1 MLLIF
6 VLVVTFLLFR
16 YFTSNSTGSEADAIA
31 DEFAID
37 RITEQARTTKAG
49 ALMGPK
55 ACIDARGVFFAE
67 HSGLFTIYELL
78 PLPADGLSL
87 AERNAH
93 ADKLEQQ
100 IARLRDGFTINW
112 WKIRSLAPSAEH
124 LVVVP
129 EFLQNYQDID
139 DTKARTEAMAARPL
153 LAALAD
159 SRRELLRGKRELH
172 NRIFVALEYHGN
184 FAFGGTDVR
193 FVDGLIAGW
202 RALRAKDPLK
212 RREEFLR
219 FKSIFPG
226 SETAITNI
234 MHDRMLQDIE
244 FLLDEGRHFFEVL
257 ANEVKPNLV
266 SQAYLARTAGLDYRH
281 LGPEEAALAL
291 QSLADKHP
299 RRLANFTFPQQYWG
313 RLGSLLVSATVDFG
327 ALYGRRYAN
336 NTIGYPGQFAVG
348 GMPRKIYSIRQLPG
362 GKDGLAPGLL
372 SFLDAMPHLVTY
384 RLRWRSFTHD
394 AARSEVA
401 KLKRK
406 IAETQMGTSKG
417 ANSADG
423 IRINEELQ
431 ELQTSM
437 VDQQYGH
444 LTILIDL
451 AGWPNTDA
459 HGQPMSAAED
469 LEAACEQLEM
479 KLRALDI
486 IWAEEI
492 DHQDVAF
499 LSMFPGKVSFERLER
514 LRCHTNVFTALAPM
528 HDSFQPEQKIT
539 EMDPKTPYLMTKNKA
554 GRHELRSPISGK
566 VCFALVL
573 GESGGGKSFFMNANA
588 IGYKMADARCQVD
601 SIEAGVGL
609 EISAIANGGSAIYVG
624 DPSRPADLNPFD
636 IDDLGPDGYDL
647 ATRND
652 LLLQIEAMIK
662 RPNPSTQ
669 ERAVLDAGVTMLG
682 RMPVLDG
689 TGVRS
694 VNSLALHLSGLGE
707 TGQMLADE
715 LRDYR
720 SDDLS
725 NVGRYSWV
733 FPPVKNQAASGFVDY
748 IFPVQTK
755 DARAEALHFFS
766 ILQQF
771 RRRADGL
778 HPHLLQLDEANRF
791 LNVNVADDYLRA
803 TALGLSKILSDIL
816 TQGRKLNL
824 GLVICTQFATHLNN
838 WDRSL
843 RENLRDSLGTWI
855 ILPMRDESINDL
867 QILVAKEASSHEPET
882 VRLQREGEAK
892 RQIQPIIE
900 AAKRI
905 SAADYEFVWVKQ
917 GMAQILRIDES
928 WMGQAMFETGGAA
941 MAVKRTIQDKYP
953 GTQLAKIKAFEK
965 ALRFVRAGKLEWT
978 DVAKALKEGR
988 WQSD

>member
-1 MLLIF
+1 
-6 VLVVTFLLFR
+6 VFR
-16 YFTSNSTGSEADAIA
+16 YFISKSNGSEADAI
-31 DEFAID
+31 ID
-37 RITEQARTTKAG
+37 KFTTDQEAARTRTTQVG

-55 ACIDARGVFFAE
+55 ACVDIRGVFFAE
-67 HSGLFTIYELL
+67 NSGLFTIYELL
-78 PLPADGLSL
+78 PLPADGLSIS
-87 AERNAH
+87 ERNLH
-93 ADKLEQQ
+93 ANKLEQQ
-100 IARLRDGFTINW
+100 IAKLRDGFTINW

-124 LVVVP
+124 LVALP
-129 EFLQNYQDID
+129 EFLQNHQNID
-139 DTKARTEAMAARPL
+139 DPKMRAEAMAAQPL
-153 LAALAD
+153 LEALAD

-193 FVDGLIAGW
+193 FINGLVAGW
-202 RALRAKDPLK
+202 RALRANDPLK

-219 FKSIFPG
+219 FKSILPG

-244 FLLDEGRHFFEVL
+244 FLLNEGRHFFEIL
-257 ANEVKPNLV
+257 ANEIKPNLV
-266 SQAYLARTAGLDYRH
+266 SQAYITRTTGLDYRQ
-281 LGPEEAALAL
+281 LGPEEAAFAL

-299 RRLANFTFPQQYWG
+299 RRLANFTFPQQHWG
-313 RLGSLLVSATVDFG
+313 RLGSLLVSTTVDFG

-348 GMPRKIYSIRQLPG
+348 GMPRKIYSIRQLPS
-362 GKDGLAPGLL
+362 GKNGVVPGLL
-372 SFLDAMPHLVTY
+372 EFLDAMPYLITY
-384 RLRWRSFTHD
+384 RLRWHSLTSD
-394 AARSEVA
+394 ATRSEIT

-406 IAETQMGTSKG
+406 IAETQIKLS
-417 ANSADG
+417 NSTPSTDDV
-423 IRINEELQ
+423 RIGEELQ
-431 ELQTSM
+431 ELQDSIT
-437 VDQQYGH
+437 DQQYGH

-451 AGWPNTDA
+451 AGWPNYDA
-459 HGQPMSAAED
+459 HNQQISAAED
-469 LEAACEQLEM
+469 LEVACEQLEM

-514 LRCHTNVFTALAPM
+514 LRCHASVFTALAPM

-539 EMDPKTPYLMTKNKA
+539 EMDPKSPYLMTKNKS

-566 VCFALVL
+566 VCFTLVL

-588 IGYKMADARCQVD
+588 IGYKMADSRCQVD

-609 EISAIANGGSAIYVG
+609 EISAIANGGAAIYVG

-636 IDDLGPDGYDL
+636 IDDIGPEGYDL

-662 RPNPSTQ
+662 RPNPSDQ
-669 ERAVLDAGVTMLG
+669 ERAILDAGVTMLG

-707 TGQMLADE
+707 TGQMLSDA

-720 SDDLS
+720 SDDS
-725 NVGRYSWV
+725 ANVGRYSWV
-733 FPPVKNQAASGFVDY
+733 FPPVKNRAASGFVDY

-771 RRRADGL
+771 RRRANGL

-791 LNVNVADDYLRA
+791 LNVNVADEYLRA

-867 QILVAKEASSHEPET
+867 QILVAKEASIHEPEA
-882 VRLQREGEAK
+882 VRLQREGEAN

-917 GMAQILRIDES
+917 GMAQILRIDEG
-928 WMGQAMFETGGAA
+928 WVGQAMFETGGAA
-941 MAVKRTIQDKYP
+941 MAVKRIIQDKYP

-965 ALRFVRAGKLEWT
+965 ALRNVRAGKLEWT
-978 DVAKALKEGR
+978 DIAKALKDGT
-988 WQSD
+988 WQLD